1 MQENHHKH
9 NGFSL
14 SGQSAAGNHVQL
26 LPSWQENQT
35 LQLPQAEINPFY
47 PNIDIYSNLPH
58 VKPSFPDDFPLE
70 SEFSRLNLST
80 PCHPF
85 PSGGSNLENN
95 SVVDLPIGMGFTPDP
110 YGHAH
115 QLPNGELQR
124 MRVQSAAR
132 GQMGL
137 YVQPQ
142 NYSLGDEGL
151 DAISYLNSRATFD
164 YDLNNLYNG
173 GLNLSGATIRYPSHL
188 PYEMGYEN
196 QSYLNRNGFKL
207 DTSKFEDKGA
217 NNSSIFVSQFRQN
230 FSSLENLRGKIF
242 LVAKDQYGC
251 RFLQKKFEG
260 GNPEEIQFIFSEVK
274 DYVRELMVDQF
285 GNYLMQK
292 FFEICNEQQ
301 MNQIL
306 LLVISD
312 ERSLLAICLDMHG
325 TRAMQKLLEHLTTPE
340 QRSLVISVFRRITVT
355 LTKSING
362 HHVIQHCLKFFS
374 TQDNKHILNVVAD
387 NCLGIA
393 TDKSGCC
400 VLQQCVAH
408 ANGKPWERLVGE
420 ITANALVLSEHP
432 YGNYVVQYILGLK
445 IPQVTA
451 KILEQLAGAYASLSM
466 NKYGSNVV
474 EKCLKESEE
483 HLALEIVNEI
493 IRSPNFLMV
502 LQDPYGNYVAQSAM
516 AISKGAIRHAMIH
529 LIHIHYELLHSHP
542 HGKRVLARIRGR
554 KQRV

>member
-9 NGFSL
+9 NGFSP
-14 SGQSAAGNHVQL
+14 SAQSAAGNHVHL

-58 VKPSFPDDFPLE
+58 VNPSFPDDFPLE
-70 SEFSRLNLST
+70 SEFSRMNLST

-85 PSGGSNLENN
+85 PSGGTNLENN
-95 SVVDLPIGMGFTPDP
+95 SVVDLPIGMGFTQDL
-110 YGHAH
+110 YGQAH

-124 MRVQSAAR
+124 MRVQSAVR

-164 YDLNNLYNG
+164 YDLNDLYNG

-188 PYEMGYEN
+188 PYEMGYGN

-217 NNSSIFVSQFRQN
+217 NNSSIFMSQFRQN
-230 FSSLENLRGKIF
+230 FSSLENLRGKLF

-260 GNPEEIQFIFSEVK
+260 GNPEEIEFIFSEVK

-301 MNQIL
+301 MNEIL
-306 LLVISD
+306 VLLNSD
-312 ERSLLAICLDMHG
+312 ERSLVAICLDMHG

-340 QRSLVISVFRRITVT
+340 QRSFVISVFKRFTVT

-374 TQDNKHILNVVAD
+374 TQENK
-387 NCLGIA
+387 
-393 TDKSGCC
+393 
-400 VLQQCVAH
+400 
-408 ANGKPWERLVGE
+408 
-420 ITANALVLSEHP
+420 
-432 YGNYVVQYILGLK
+432 YILGLK

-451 KILEQLAGAYASLSM
+451 KTLEQLTGAYASLSM

-554 KQRV
+554 KQRRVRGKYPSSARKDSSREFADR